1 MEVLDDIFP
10 RVETVDVAA
19 SKGEGGLASD
29 DAGEL
34 AVEDFVIDG
43 SEVFADV
50 AL

>member
-29 DAGEL
+29 DADEL
-34 AVEDFVIDG
+34 VIDDLVINLRT
-43 SEVFADV
+43 SHFKT
-50 AL
+50 